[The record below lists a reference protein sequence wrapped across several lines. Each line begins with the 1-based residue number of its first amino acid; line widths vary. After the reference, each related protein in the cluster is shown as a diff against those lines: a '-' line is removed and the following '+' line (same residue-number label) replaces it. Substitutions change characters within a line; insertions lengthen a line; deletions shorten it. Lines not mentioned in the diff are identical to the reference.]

1 MRRVMA
7 MATTILVGMLAFAAA
22 PPAAAED
29 SSSLSVTSVA
39 GRDVQL
45 LLRLDPTMQVAAD
58 TPTRATVEV
67 QGVVIPATTDLEV
80 IDTRPTTAFLVLDA
94 SGSMAGA
101 RIKDART
108 AATAFLESI
117 PPDVKVG
124 LVTFN
129 DSVAVRSEPT
139 LDRETIISA
148 IESTKPNG
156 DTSLYDAV
164 DTALAQV
171 PEGSRARLLVLSD
184 GKDTAS
190 GATLARVERV
200 AAKSGVP
207 IDVVALK
214 PTKTESRVLQGI
226 ADVNNG
232 TLRTAAESTDLVT
245 EFTAASQ
252 SFGATVTLDAS
263 IPEGVDA
270 SGQPIAATVSVGGTV
285 IEETTTLP
293 AEPSLAGS
301 SATPVP
307 TVAPTQTQVVPQ
319 PLPVAAPPAPSN
331 HLVPLLLA
339 ILIFVALVFI
349 ALAILNARHHT
360 KVVDRVE
367 QVLSYETGSRTS
379 TWGRAPRLTALASFD
394 AFLARHMNV
403 AKVQRQLSAAEFGFT
418 PAGWLLLRF
427 AAGFVA
433 CLVLALMFNN
443 LLLGII
449 LGALLTWLVARTILR
464 SRVASR
470 QRAFA
475 DELSDFLLLLAS
487 GLRAGLSFTHS
498 LASAAEDDKGE
509 VGRQMR
515 RVLREVNV
523 GASLDSALLEC
534 AHRMDNE
541 DLRWLVTALSIQR
554 EVGGNLS
561 NILDTVAATIKGR
574 DDLRREVRTLSAEG
588 RLSGYILIALPVGV
602 FLFLVA
608 FRRPYV
614 ELLWTSPLGLVM
626 LLGLVILMTIGWF
639 WMRRVVRINV

>member
-1 MRRVMA
+1 MRRMMA
-7 MATTILVGMLAFAAA
+7 VAASVVVTLLAFVAA
-22 PPAAAED
+22 PPASAED
-29 SSSLSVTSVA
+29 ASSLSVTSVA

-45 LLRLDPTMQVAAD
+45 LLRLDPTMQVTAD
-58 TPTRATVEV
+58 TPTRGTVEV
-67 QGVVIPATTDLEV
+67 GGVVIPATTDLEV
-80 IDTRPTTAFLVLDA
+80 TDTRPTMAILVLDA

-117 PPDVKVG
+117 PQDVSVG

-129 DSVAVRSEPT
+129 DSVTVRSDPT
-139 LDRETIISA
+139 LDRETIINA
-148 IESTKPNG
+148 IQATRPNG

-164 DTALAQV
+164 DSALGQV
-171 PEGSRARLLVLSD
+171 PDGTRARLLVLSD

-190 GATLARVERV
+190 SATLANVEKAAV
-200 AAKSGVP
+200 ASGVP
-207 IDVVALK
+207 IDVVAVK
-214 PTKTESRVLQGI
+214 PTKAEARVLQGI

-232 TLRTAAESTDLVT
+232 TLRTAGESADLIT
-245 EFTAASQ
+245 AFTAASK

-270 SGQPIAATVSVGGTV
+270 SGQPIAATVSVGNTV

-293 AEPSLAGS
+293 VEPSLAGA
-301 SATPVP
+301 SATPTPTPTPRQAEVRPVP
-307 TVAPTQTQVVPQ
+307 VIE
-319 PLPVAAPPAPSN
+319 PPAPSN
-331 HLVPLLLA
+331 HVVPLLLA

-360 KVVDRVE
+360 RVVDRVE
-367 QVLSYETGSRTS
+367 QVLSYESGSHTS
-379 TWGRAPRLTALASFD
+379 SWGRQPRPSALASFD

-403 AKVQRQLSAAEFGFT
+403 RKVQRQLSAAEFGFT
-418 PAGWLLLRF
+418 PAGWLLLRL
-427 AAGFVA
+427 AVGFVV
-433 CLVLALMFNN
+433 CLVFIMLFGNV
-443 LLLGII
+443 LLGVI

-464 SRVASR
+464 SRVSSR

-523 GASLDSALLEC
+523 GASLDGALLEC
-534 AHRMDNE
+534 SNRMDNE

-561 NILDTVAATIKGR
+561 NILDTVASTIKGR
-574 DDLRREVRTLSAEG
+574 DDLRREVHTLSAEG

-602 FLFLVA
+602 FLFLVV

-626 LLGLVILMTIGWF
+626 LGGLVILMTIGWF